1 MRLLFSGLLC
11 PVKFNNMAHFKP
23 LGKKLRLAAAL
34 KSNRNP
40 PPWVVVRTNRRVRF
54 SPARRHWRRVKLK
67 A

>member
-1 MRLLFSGLLC
+1 
-11 PVKFNNMAHFKP
+11 MARNKP

-40 PPWVVVRTNRRVRF
+40 PLWVVVKTKRRVTY
-54 SPARRHWRRVKLK
+54 SPARRHWRRQKLK